1 MGSPDRILSAA
12 ENVFARFGYR
22 RASMSQIAE
31 EAGLTRQALYH
42 HYAGKEALFR
52 AVVEQLHE
60 LAYEAEAAAG
70 FEQEQAGAG
79 LADVL
84 AAQIGA
90 RFRYLL
96 ECVEQSPQAE
106 ELLSEHQLQTR
117 DLYQSF
123 VEHNAELRAE
133 TIDRVCARQGI
144 CLQQGMTPR
153 ELARC
158 IQLAIRGLNDLRLD
172 ASVLHELD
180 RMVRLLVAGA
190 IASATPKPRSRRKSR

>member
-1 MGSPDRILSAA
+1 
-12 ENVFARFGYR
+12 
-22 RASMSQIAE
+22 MSQIAE
-31 EAGLTRQALYH
+31 QAGLTRQALYH

-70 FEQEQAGAG
+70 LAQERAGAG

-96 ECVEQSPQAE
+96 ECVEDSPQAE

-123 VEHNAELRAE
+123 IEHNADLRAE

-144 CLQQGMTPR
+144 SLQRGMTPR

-158 IQLAIRGLNDLRLD
+158 IQLAIRGFNDLRLD
-172 ASVLHELD
+172 TAVLHELD

-190 IASATPKPRSRRKSR
+190 IAPATRHARSKRKSR

>member
-12 ENVFARFGYR
+12 ENIFARFGYR

-70 FEQEQAGAG
+70 LEQEQAGAG

-84 AAQIGA
+84 AAQVGA

-133 TIDRVCARQGI
+133 TIDRVCARQEV

-158 IQLAIRGLNDLRLD
+158 IQLAIRGFNDLRLD
-172 ASVLHELD
+172 ASVLQELD

-190 IASATPKPRSRRKSR
+190 IEPTTPKARSKRKSR

>member
-1 MGSPDRILSAA
+1 MGSSDRILSAA
-12 ENVFARFGYR
+12 ENIFARFGFR

-42 HYAGKEALFR
+42 HYASKEELFR

-60 LAYEAEAAAG
+60 FAYEAEAATG
-70 FEQEQAGAG
+70 LEQEQAGGG
-79 LADVL
+79 LADIL

-96 ECVEQSPQAE
+96 ECVEESPQAE
-106 ELLSEHQLQTR
+106 ELMSEHQLQTR

-123 VEHNAELRAE
+123 VEHNADLRAE
-133 TIDRVCARQGI
+133 TIDRVCTRQS
-144 CLQQGMTPR
+144 LTLRDGMTSR

-158 IQLAIRGLNDLRLD
+158 IQMAIRGFNNLRLD
-172 ASVLHELD
+172 AALLLELD

-190 IASATPKPRSRRKSR
+190 IASAAPQPRAKRRSR